1 MFFSPLRRSVR
12 RFSHSALGSRIARV
26 YEPYLGLKS
35 NGKVRALVFE
45 KLIFRFTQPNQVNDP
60 FEIRPRVP
68 MEAYTEEDI
77 DRARERAL
85 KAGFP
90 KENLDQCLG
99 IFFEDL
105 TETNDGG

>member
-1 MFFSPLRRSVR
+1 
-12 RFSHSALGSRIARV
+12 
-26 YEPYLGLKS
+26 
-35 NGKVRALVFE
+35 
-45 KLIFRFTQPNQVNDP
+45 
-60 FEIRPRVP
+60 

-90 KENLDQCLG
+90 KENLDRCLG

-105 TETNDGG
+105 TETNDGGEFVKLSQQTWERRAFSIAC

>member
-1 MFFSPLRRSVR
+1 
-12 RFSHSALGSRIARV
+12 
-26 YEPYLGLKS
+26 
-35 NGKVRALVFE
+35 
-45 KLIFRFTQPNQVNDP
+45 
-60 FEIRPRVP
+60 

-99 IFFEDL
+99 ILFEDL
-105 TETNDGG
+105 TETNDGGGVFRIKLSQKTWKRRALSIAR

>member
-1 MFFSPLRRSVR
+1 M
-12 RFSHSALGSRIARV
+12 

-99 IFFEDL
+99 IFLKTSPRRMTVDEFVKLSQQTWERRAFSIAR
-105 TETNDGG
+105 